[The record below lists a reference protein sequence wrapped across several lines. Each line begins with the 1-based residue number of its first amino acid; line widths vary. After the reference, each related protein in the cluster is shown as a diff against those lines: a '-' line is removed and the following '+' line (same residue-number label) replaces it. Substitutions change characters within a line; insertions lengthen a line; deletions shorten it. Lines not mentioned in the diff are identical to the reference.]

1 MMLND
6 QMMPT
11 VESFSPIHRLRLSRL
26 ICSPN
31 LPFRR
36 CEIIFFFISK
46 SIDLNAV
53 FAVCETCTAHV
64 IRYSSHKSG
73 KKRAE
78 SFVSF
83 SFFTL
88 NNLFDVIRN
97 SLTFLFVN
105 WWASM
110 VIFQLLPSDLQGCAH
125 SP

>member
-1 MMLND
+1 MLND

-11 VESFSPIHRLRLSRL
+11 VESFSSIHRLRLSCS

-31 LPFRR
+31 WSFRR

-73 KKRAE
+73 KKRVE